1 MWWGRFRLAP
11 FFNKYL
17 CFTIYLSTG
26 RTRPVNEVKNYLR
39 LEGFI
44 DSSDSIPS
52 DFDDDDALI
61 ADLITSARE
70 RIEEFTG
77 LSLVPKTWEIEF
89 TNLAGGFEIPFGP
102 VNTILNVKDDE
113 GDSISTDDFDVSLN
127 GRILKNPK
135 YENMTMLYEAG
146 YTDLPKGLK
155 DAMYKEV
162 AYRYINRGDENKEG
176 MSREAMNLASRYKTV
191 NWLG

>member
-1 MWWGRFRLAP
+1 MLYNLLIDWEDQTSESGLTEPLTVA
-11 FFNKYL
+11 
-17 CFTIYLSTG
+17 
-26 RTRPVNEVKNYLR
+26 EVKNYLR

-44 DSSDSIPS
+44 DQSESISSD
-52 DFDDDDALI
+52 FNDDDALI
-61 ADLITSARE
+61 AELIRSARE

-77 LSLVPKTWEIEF
+77 LSLIPKTWEIEF
-89 TNLAGGFEIPFGP
+89 TNLAGNFEIPFGP

-113 GDSISTDDFDVSLN
+113 GDSISTDDFEVSLN
-127 GRILKNPK
+127 NRLLKNPN

-146 YTDLPKGLK
+146 FINLPKGLK

-162 AYRYINRGDENKEG
+162 AYRYINRGDENVDG